1 MPGRL
6 TVLSASPAPLALVSL
21 GRARIPYPFPLTMS
35 TDFRVPASVLEEE
48 RGDELLMW
56 DVIDRADEHVILY
69 DDRPEEVARSMAQL
83 TPGQRA
89 LLALRWCVG
98 EVYNGG
104 FDQFFTNS
112 AGVLA
117 QEALDGAH
125 RIGAHQTADLLV
137 RAYSI
142 FPDGVPPL
150 DRHGREDF
158 LHTLSHDERDNHWDG
173 LDSEFYELM
182 ESELYPRAAEY
193 VRQHPAEFFLP
204 S

>member
-1 MPGRL
+1 
-6 TVLSASPAPLALVSL
+6 
-21 GRARIPYPFPLTMS
+21 
-35 TDFRVPASVLEEE
+35 
-48 RGDELLMW
+48 MW
-56 DVIDRADEHVILY
+56 DVIDRADGHVILY
-69 DDRPEEVARSMAQL
+69 DDRPEEVARSMAPL

-89 LLALRWCVG
+89 LLALKWCVA
-98 EVYNGG
+98 EVSNGG

-117 QEALDGAH
+117 QEALDGAR

-150 DRHGREDF
+150 NRGEREDF
-158 LHTLSHDERDNHWDG
+158 LHTLSDDERDDHWDD
-173 LDSEFYELM
+173 LDSEFYVLM

-193 VRQHPAEFFLP
+193 VHQHPEEFILP
-204 S
+204 G

>member
-1 MPGRL
+1 
-6 TVLSASPAPLALVSL
+6 
-21 GRARIPYPFPLTMS
+21 MS
-35 TDFRVPASVLEEE
+35 KDFRVPASVLAAE

-56 DVIDRADEHVILY
+56 DVIDRADGHVIIY
-69 DDRPEEVARSMAQL
+69 DDRPEELARSMAQL

-104 FDQFFTNS
+104 FEQFFTNS
-112 AGVLA
+112 AGALA
-117 QEALDGAH
+117 QEALDGAR

-137 RAYSI
+137 RAYGI

-150 DRHGREDF
+150 IRKEREDF
-158 LHTLSHDERDNHWDG
+158 LRTLSYEVRDNHWDG

-182 ESELYPRAAEY
+182 NSELHPRAAEY